1 MNMQAIMRQAQNLQ
15 KEMMKTKEKI
25 DNTEFE
31 GTSSFVTV
39 KINGKKEV
47 LDINID
53 VESLDKEEVEML
65 QDMLLVALNQA
76 NKKVDEYTEQKM
88 SKYGN
93 MMPGL
98 F

>member
-15 KEMMKTKEKI
+15 KEMMKTKEEI